1 MATGAHQD
9 LARLA
14 KLARA
19 RRIEQHI
26 ALTDATAKAGGISKK
41 PWQRVEAGEPIRE
54 ANYTKIDALINW
66 APGSCKRVLA
76 GGDPVP
82 VTPADADPEA
92 VKAIVR
98 PEMVDAKAREVL
110 QLAAIATLK
119 GATAEEIVA
128 FSERAAEDLR
138 KSGLI

>member
-1 MATGAHQD
+1 MATGAD
-9 LARLA
+9 PDFARLA
-14 KLARA
+14 KLARE
-19 RRIEQHI
+19 RRLQLHI
-26 ALTDATAKAGGISKK
+26 ALTDATAKAGGTSKG
-41 PWQRVEAGEPIRE
+41 PWQRVERGEPIRE
-54 ANYTKIDALINW
+54 ANYAKIDALISW
-66 APGSCKRVLA
+66 APNSCKRVLA

-92 VKAIVR
+92 VKATVR